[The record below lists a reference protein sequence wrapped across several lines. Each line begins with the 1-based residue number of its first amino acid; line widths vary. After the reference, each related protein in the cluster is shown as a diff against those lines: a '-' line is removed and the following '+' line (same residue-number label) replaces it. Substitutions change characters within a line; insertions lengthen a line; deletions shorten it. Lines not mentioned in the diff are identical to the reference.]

1 MVAKKSRFQ
10 NPVKPG
16 DLMIYLNKS
25 WYSVSLRSDP
35 KIYSKYETDV
45 DIVEKIIIKNIA
57 NKNQNNSLISVI
69 NLPGLSVHKKLMK
82 EVDSRRADIGFFIC
96 PMPMKKIM
104 SIADRGKTVPKKSTY
119 FDPKPAD
126 GLVNLL
132 MDI

>member
-1 MVAKKSRFQ
+1 
-10 NPVKPG
+10 
-16 DLMIYLNKS
+16 MIYFNKI
-25 WYSVSLRSDP
+25 WYSVLLRSDP
-35 KIYSKYETDV
+35 KIYLKYETDV
-45 DIVEKIIIKNIA
+45 DIVEKIIIKSIA
-57 NKNQNNSLISVI
+57 NKNQNNSLLSVVNI
-69 NLPGLSVHKKLMK
+69 PGFSVHKKLMK
-82 EVDSRRADIGFFIC
+82 EVDTRRADIGFFIC